1 MPVTRRLIPL
11 VMAAI
16 VACQSASA
24 RERAEEAAA
33 LTGGDPAR
41 APALMRR
48 YGCTS
53 CHSIPGIQGATGLVG
68 PPLAGIASRSYIAGV
83 LTNDPQHMIRWIL
96 DPKGV
101 DSLTA
106 MPVTGVSEGEA
117 RDIAAY
123 LYTLR

>member
-1 MPVTRRLIPL
+1 VTRRLIPL

>member
-1 MPVTRRLIPL
+1 MRVGYGASYAAPGGGGRR
-11 VMAAI
+11 
-16 VACQSASA
+16 
-24 RERAEEAAA
+24 R
-33 LTGGDPAR
+33 GGGR
-41 APALMRR
+41 APSRR
-48 YGCTS
+48 RRRAARRAAVERHGRR
-53 CHSIPGIQGATGLVG
+53 PAVG

-83 LTNDPQHMIRWIL
+83 LTNDPQHMIRWIV

>member
-1 MPVTRRLIPL
+1 MTRRLIPL
-11 VMAAI
+11 VMAAV

-106 MPVTGVSEGEA
+106 MPVTGVSEREA